1 MLRRIKKI
9 LFGILLAALALIFAV
24 TERFMACINLS
35 VCLFLCPFLI
45 LIGEW
50 VGRLCQKG
58 LSTQPR
64 RSIGST
70 ALMYTVCFMA
80 AACLLRYATNG
91 YVLQVAASLP
101 EAGETVPPS
110 IGVQLV
116 DALLLAIRSIGISEN
131 YLEWIDALKQ
141 TWSALYPQATVGQT
155 VMVVYTSLLIIA
167 IPVAGSTMVLGMFA
181 QVFPRFMLWLKYRN
195 PFRLEK
201 CYFSGL
207 NPQSVALAKSILE
220 ARKAEGKWILPLLIF
235 TDAYVDDESEQSN
248 ELLLEAKRL
257 GAICLRDDLTHVLKT
272 SYGDRKY
279 FLMEEEEFSNLP
291 ALMGLVEMQNAPY
304 LKNATIYLFVQT
316 DSHLRLEKKIRAL
329 LTDVNTRGKKALT
342 EEELPAVIPVNA
354 HRNLVNNLMEE
365 VPLYEPL
372 VEKEKSELH
381 ITIFGNGSIGTE
393 AFLSAYWFGR
403 LAFCRPN
410 KFGEEELEEC
420 AVTIHVV
427 SQDDEDTFW
436 AKMDSINPDIR
447 GTTRQDDPLLEWR
460 PGRFNR
466 PYCTVKYH
474 KADVKAGVF
483 GGAEWLDV
491 DYAIVA
497 LGNDADN
504 VAVANKLRAYIG
516 KAHLEGQ
523 TEAQNTVIA
532 YVVYNSDL
540 CRALNT
546 ETQSEYGVYMYAFGA
561 LDEVYGHENVFMT
574 KNQLL
579 ALDAYKAYHG
589 SGAGKPTRTYDQMA
603 SLARAM
609 HVKYKL
615 FSLGWITTSLFITA
629 KEEHE
634 AAVRAAREQ
643 YHRVTV
649 VGKLFVPDLYAE
661 SVTPPVREGETD
673 PIADLLNEADYD
685 KWLDLYRK
693 RHTLAWLEHRRW
705 AAYTRTMGFRSTDA
719 MERYYLAENGH
730 KNMSLKLHPCLVEAR
745 LPAEGTKRTYVYTD
759 EVFWKSDA
767 ADARLWEIDPDADAL
782 DIHHILRWR
791 AMAATWDVLLGM
803 PLEADKDAPKEV
815 EDAIAARCQQVVNL
829 QGSMGNR
836 NHCKK
841 FDYFIGEHSAYV
853 KGSAFCREMGAHLDL
868 SPDRWEKWC
877 EKWAQDFGAFRC
889 ANGEWLIPADCLE
902 GFVGENYPLKLSV
915 KDYAVAY
922 GADDERVPAPFAFA
936 YNGAYYARATAA
948 NKRRVRAMETA
959 CEEAARAA
967 VARQARAL
975 SLAAAA
981 AKERGKAN

>member
-1 MLRRIKKI
+1 MLRRIEKI
-9 LFGILLAALALIFAV
+9 LFGILLVALALFFAV

-35 VCLFLCPFLI
+35 VCLSLCPFLI
-45 LIGEW
+45 LFGEW

-58 LSTQPR
+58 LPTQPR

-70 ALMYTVCFMA
+70 ALMYTIYFMA

-91 YVLQVAASLP
+91 YVLQSAAALP
-101 EAGETVPPS
+101 EAEGMVWPS

-131 YLEWIDALKQ
+131 YLEWIDALEQ
-141 TWSALYPQATVGQT
+141 MWSELYPQAAVVQT
-155 VMVVYTSLLIIA
+155 MMVWYTTLLIIA
-167 IPVAGSTMVLGMFA
+167 IPVAGSTLVLGMFA
-181 QVFPRFMLWLKYRN
+181 QIFPRFMLWLKYRN
-195 PFRLEK
+195 PFRREK

-235 TDAYVDDESEQSN
+235 TDAYVGDESEQSN
-248 ELLLEAKRL
+248 ELLLEAKQL
-257 GAICLRDDLTHVLKT
+257 GAICLRDDLAHVLKT

-279 FLMEEEEFSNLP
+279 FLMEEEEFNNLP
-291 ALMGLVEMQNAPY
+291 ALMGLVEVQNAPY

-316 DSHLRLEKKIRAL
+316 DSHVRLEKKIRAL
-329 LTDVNTRGKKALT
+329 LTDEKTRGKKALS

-354 HRNLVNNLMEE
+354 HRNLVNNLMVE

-372 VEKEKSELH
+372 VGKEKSELH

-403 LAFCRPN
+403 LAFCRKN

-447 GTTRQDDPLLEWR
+447 RTTQRDDPLLEWR
-460 PGRFNR
+460 PGQCNE

-474 KADVKAGVF
+474 KADVKSGVF
-483 GGAEWLDV
+483 GGADWLDV

-504 VAVANKLRAYIG
+504 VSVANKLRAHIG

-523 TEAQNTVIA
+523 SDARNTVIA

-546 ETQSEYGVYMYAFGA
+546 ESQAEYGVYMYAFGA

-579 ALDAYKAYHG
+579 ALDAYKAYYG
-589 SGAGKPTRTYDQMA
+589 SGAGKPSRTYDQMA
-603 SLARAM
+603 NLARAM
-609 HVKYKL
+609 HVEYKL
-615 FSLGWITTSLFITA
+615 FSLGWITTSLFITPY
-629 KEEHE
+629 EEHE
-634 AAVRAAREQ
+634 AAVQAAREQ

-649 VGKLFVPDLYAE
+649 VGTMFVPDLYAE
-661 SVTPPVREGETD
+661 SLTPPVREGETD

-719 MERYYLAENGH
+719 MEQYYLAENGH

-745 LPAEGTKRTYVYTD
+745 PPAAGTKRTYVYTD
-759 EVFWKSDA
+759 EVFWKLDA

-782 DIHHILRWR
+782 DIHHVLRWR
-791 AMAATWDVLLGM
+791 AMTAAWDVLLAM
-803 PLEADKDAPKEV
+803 PLEADEDAPKEV
-815 EDAIAARCQQVVNL
+815 KDEIDARCEQVVAL
-829 QGSMGNR
+829 QGRMGNK

-853 KGSAFCREMGAHLDL
+853 KGSAFCREMGAYLDL
-868 SPDRWEKWC
+868 SPDRWEKQC

-889 ANGEWLIPADCLE
+889 ANGEWLIPADCLK
-902 GFVGENYPLKLSV
+902 GFVGQNYPLNVSV
-915 KDYAVAY
+915 RDYATAY
-922 GADDERVPAPFAFA
+922 GADDETVPTPFVFA
-936 YNGAYYARATAA
+936 HNGAYYARATAV
-948 NKRRVRAMETA
+948 NKRRVKAMKA
-959 CEEAARAA
+959 AVKEAARAA
-967 VARQARAL
+967 VAQQAQAL
-975 SLAAAA
+975 SREATA